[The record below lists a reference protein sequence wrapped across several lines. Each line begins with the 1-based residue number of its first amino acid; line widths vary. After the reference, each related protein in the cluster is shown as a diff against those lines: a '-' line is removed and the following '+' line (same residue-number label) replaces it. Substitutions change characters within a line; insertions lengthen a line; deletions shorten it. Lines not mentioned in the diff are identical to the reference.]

1 MRWSLLQGLPSPWKG
16 DVSAAKGLRWFVVG
30 SSPCVMR
37 VWRLAELLC
46 MVVEGWRLQSRRS
59 FCSAAKEESR
69 PQPQTKPKR
78 ALEAVKYMLLGVVF
92 AKGALDSLETY
103 ANWRKTQGDCSSLWN
118 EHGLEALAELQ
129 RQLNGG
135 SNTPLRSHFLPSSSQ
150 GANNKLTLQWSSG
163 ATTMSPKHSTAWR
176 YRPREQ
182 PPPTEQPQ
190 QPEHQTQNWF
200 DALLRYHFLVWEAE
214 TRLQVPIAIKKEQS
228 DKRAERAEQAQESL
242 LVVEGRTHKG
252 SWVVDPKHGAWV
264 QTQGKDAV
272 CIPLVR
278 PSPIAQQQ

>member
-1 MRWSLLQGLPSPWKG
+1 
-16 DVSAAKGLRWFVVG
+16 
-30 SSPCVMR
+30 
-37 VWRLAELLC
+37 
-46 MVVEGWRLQSRRS
+46 
-59 FCSAAKEESR
+59 
-69 PQPQTKPKR
+69 
-78 ALEAVKYMLLGVVF
+78 MLLGVVF

-135 SNTPLRSHFLPSSSQ
+135 PNTPLRAHFLPSSSREA
-150 GANNKLTLQWSSG
+150 GEAAHKLTLQWSSG
-163 ATTMSPKHSTAWR
+163 ATTTSPKSATTWR

-182 PPPTEQPQ
+182 PPPAEQHQ

-200 DALLRYHFLVWEAE
+200 DALMRYHFLVWEAE
-214 TRLQVPIAIKKEQS
+214 TTLQVPIAIKEQTG
-228 DKRAERAEQAQESL
+228 KREEAQESL

-264 QTQGKDAV
+264 QTQGRDAV
-272 CIPLVR
+272 CIPLVAS
-278 PSPIAQQQ
+278 PSPIAQQ